1 MLKFPKNEGLNIVPF
16 IDIMLVL
23 LAIVLSLS
31 SFIAHSKIELKLPV
45 SENSTSFNE
54 SQNKFF
60 IAINERDE
68 FFLNDE
74 KVNLDQLKNAIL
86 ALDKD
91 TMVALKS
98 DKFAKFES
106 FVKII
111 DLLKIKEH
119 EKIQIITEKNR

>member
-1 MLKFPKNEGLNIVPF
+1 MLKLPKNEGLNIIPF

-60 IAINERDE
+60 IVINERDE

-91 TMVALKS
+91 TMVTLKS

>member
-1 MLKFPKNEGLNIVPF
+1 MLKLPKNEGLNIIPF

-60 IAINERDE
+60 IVINERDE

-74 KVNLDQLKNAIL
+74 KVNLNQLKNAIL

-111 DLLKIKEH
+111 DLLKAKEH

>member
-1 MLKFPKNEGLNIVPF
+1 MLKLPKNEGLNIVPF

-31 SFIAHSKIELKLPV
+31 SFIVHSKIELKLPV
-45 SENSTSFNE
+45 SESSTSFNE

-60 IAINERDE
+60 IIINERDE
-68 FFLNDE
+68 FFLND
-74 KVNLDQLKNAIL
+74 KKISLKQLKNAIL

-111 DLLKIKEH
+111 DLLKAKEH

>member
-1 MLKFPKNEGLNIVPF
+1 MLKLPKNEGLNIIPF

-31 SFIAHSKIELKLPV
+31 SFIAHSKIDLKLPV

>member
-1 MLKFPKNEGLNIVPF
+1 MLKLPKNEGLNIIPF

-45 SENSTSFNE
+45 SESLTSFNE

-60 IAINERDE
+60 IVINERDE

>member
-60 IAINERDE
+60 IVINERDE

-111 DLLKIKEH
+111 DLLKAKEH

>member
-1 MLKFPKNEGLNIVPF
+1 MLKLPKNEGLNIVPF

-60 IAINERDE
+60 IVINERDE

-74 KVNLDQLKNAIL
+74 KVNLKQLENAIL

>member
-1 MLKFPKNEGLNIVPF
+1 MLKVPKNEGLNIIPF

>member
-54 SQNKFF
+54 TQNKFF
-60 IAINERDE
+60 IVINERDE

-74 KVNLDQLKNAIL
+74 KISLKQLENAIL

>member
-60 IAINERDE
+60 IVINERDE

>member
-1 MLKFPKNEGLNIVPF
+1 MLKLPKNEGLNIIPF

-31 SFIAHSKIELKLPV
+31 SFIVHSKIELKLPV

>member
-1 MLKFPKNEGLNIVPF
+1 MLKLPKNEGLNIIPF

-111 DLLKIKEH
+111 DLLKMKEH

>member
-1 MLKFPKNEGLNIVPF
+1 MLKLPKNEGLNIIPF

-45 SENSTSFNE
+45 SENSTSFNK

-60 IAINERDE
+60 IVINERDE

-74 KVNLDQLKNAIL
+74 KVNLNQLKNAIL

-111 DLLKIKEH
+111 DLLKAKEH
-119 EKIQIITEKNR
+119 EKIQIITEKNQ

>member
-60 IAINERDE
+60 IAINAKDE

-74 KVNLDQLKNAIL
+74 KVNLNQLKNAIL

-111 DLLKIKEH
+111 DLLKAKEH

>member
-45 SENSTSFNE
+45 SESLTSFNE
-54 SQNKFF
+54 TQNKFF
-60 IAINERDE
+60 IVINERDE

-74 KVNLDQLKNAIL
+74 KVNLNQLKNAIL

-111 DLLKIKEH
+111 DLLKAKEH

>member
-1 MLKFPKNEGLNIVPF
+1 MLKFPKNEGLNIIPF

-74 KVNLDQLKNAIL
+74 KVNLNQLKNAIL

-111 DLLKIKEH
+111 DLLKAKEH

>member
-60 IAINERDE
+60 IVINERDE

-74 KVNLDQLKNAIL
+74 KMNLNQLKNAIL

-111 DLLKIKEH
+111 DLLKAKEH

>member
-1 MLKFPKNEGLNIVPF
+1 MLKLPKNEGLNIVPF
-16 IDIMLVL
+16 IDIMLFL

-60 IAINERDE
+60 IVINERDE

>member
-1 MLKFPKNEGLNIVPF
+1 MLKLPKNEGLNIIPF

-111 DLLKIKEH
+111 DLLKAKEH

>member
-1 MLKFPKNEGLNIVPF
+1 MLKLPKNEGLNIVPF

-31 SFIAHSKIELKLPV
+31 SFIAHSKIDLKLPV

-60 IAINERDE
+60 IVINERDE

-74 KVNLDQLKNAIL
+74 KVNLNQLKNAIL

-111 DLLKIKEH
+111 DLLKAKEH

>member
-1 MLKFPKNEGLNIVPF
+1 MLKLPKNEGLNIIPF

-31 SFIAHSKIELKLPV
+31 SFIAHSKIDLKLPV

-60 IAINERDE
+60 IVINERDE

>member
-1 MLKFPKNEGLNIVPF
+1 MLKFPKNEGLNIIPF

-60 IAINERDE
+60 IVINERDE

>member
-1 MLKFPKNEGLNIVPF
+1 MLKLPKNEGLNIIPF

-111 DLLKIKEH
+111 DLLKIKER

>member
-1 MLKFPKNEGLNIVPF
+1 MLKLPKNEGLNIIPF

-60 IAINERDE
+60 IVINAKDE

-111 DLLKIKEH
+111 DLLKMKEH

>member
-1 MLKFPKNEGLNIVPF
+1 MLKLPKNEGLNIIPF

-74 KVNLDQLKNAIL
+74 KVNLNQLKNAIL

-111 DLLKIKEH
+111 DLLKAKEH

>member
-1 MLKFPKNEGLNIVPF
+1 MLKLPKNEGLNIVPF

-60 IAINERDE
+60 IVINERDE

-74 KVNLDQLKNAIL
+74 KVNLNQLKNAIL

>member
-1 MLKFPKNEGLNIVPF
+1 MLKLPKNEGLNIVPF

-74 KVNLDQLKNAIL
+74 KVSLEQLKNAIL

>member
-1 MLKFPKNEGLNIVPF
+1 MLKFPKNEGLNIIPF

-31 SFIAHSKIELKLPV
+31 SFIAHSKIDLKLPV

-60 IAINERDE
+60 IVINERDE

-91 TMVALKS
+91 TMVTLKS

>member
-1 MLKFPKNEGLNIVPF
+1 MLKLPKNEGLNIVPF

-60 IAINERDE
+60 IVINERDE

-86 ALDKD
+86 TLDKD

>member
-1 MLKFPKNEGLNIVPF
+1 MLKLPKNEGLNIIPF

-31 SFIAHSKIELKLPV
+31 SFIAHSKIDLKLPV
-45 SENSTSFNE
+45 SESLTSFNE
-54 SQNKFF
+54 TQNKFF
-60 IAINERDE
+60 IAINAKDE

>member
-1 MLKFPKNEGLNIVPF
+1 MLKFPKNECLNIVPF

-60 IAINERDE
+60 IVINERDE

-74 KVNLDQLKNAIL
+74 KVNLNQLKNAIL

-111 DLLKIKEH
+111 DLLKAKEH

>member
-1 MLKFPKNEGLNIVPF
+1 MLKLPKNEGLNIVPF

-54 SQNKFF
+54 GQNKLF
-60 IAINERDE
+60 IAINERNE

-74 KVNLDQLKNAIL
+74 KISLKQLENAIL
-86 ALDKD
+86 ALDKN

-98 DKFAKFES
+98 DKFAKFEN
-106 FVKII
+106 FVKVI
-111 DLLKIKEH
+111 DLLKAKEH
-119 EKIQIITEKNR
+119 EKIQIITEKNQ

>member
-60 IAINERDE
+60 IVINERDE

-74 KVNLDQLKNAIL
+74 KVNLNQLKNAIL

-111 DLLKIKEH
+111 DLLKIKER

>member
-1 MLKFPKNEGLNIVPF
+1 MLKLPKNEGLNIIPF

-45 SENSTSFNE
+45 SESLTSFNE
-54 SQNKFF
+54 TQNKFF
-60 IAINERDE
+60 IAINAKDE

>member
-1 MLKFPKNEGLNIVPF
+1 MLKLPKNEGLNIVPF

-111 DLLKIKEH
+111 DLLKMKEH

>member
-1 MLKFPKNEGLNIVPF
+1 MLKLPKNEGLNIVPF

-60 IAINERDE
+60 IVINERDE

-74 KVNLDQLKNAIL
+74 KISLKQLENAIL

-111 DLLKIKEH
+111 DLLKMKEH

>member
-60 IAINERDE
+60 IVINERDE

-74 KVNLDQLKNAIL
+74 KVNLNQLKNAIL

>member
-1 MLKFPKNEGLNIVPF
+1 MLKLPKNEGLNIVPF

-60 IAINERDE
+60 IVINERDE

-74 KVNLDQLKNAIL
+74 KISLKQLENAIL

>member
-1 MLKFPKNEGLNIVPF
+1 MLKLPKNEGLNIIPF

-45 SENSTSFNE
+45 SENSTSFNV

-74 KVNLDQLKNAIL
+74 KISLKQLENAIL

-111 DLLKIKEH
+111 DLLKIKDH
-119 EKIQIITEKNR
+119 E

>member
-1 MLKFPKNEGLNIVPF
+1 MLKLPKNEGLNIVPF

-60 IAINERDE
+60 IVINERDE

-74 KVNLDQLKNAIL
+74 KVNLNQLKNAIL

-111 DLLKIKEH
+111 DLLKAKEH